1 MKYWVFESFSKKE
14 RATLHRETCE
24 YCNEGRGFANTDTD
38 GIYGKWHGPFATCEE
53 AYRFADSFENR
64 VAHFCLICMTEG
76 TCDISLPDADVKT
89 INAEL
94 DALKLRIPDARIE
107 GGKLV
112 LPSLSLADFKAKF
125 PDISLDALIATF
137 GGVEFVTPKDILSD
151 FELPG
156 LSASMP
162 GVGVSLPGVDIKAP
176 KIGINAPDFNFD
188 MLKAAFPGIKLGG
201 GKLVLPAGL
210 SLAAIQAKFP
220 GITLDALKAKFGD
233 VEFPGVGMPNIDIK
247 APKVGIGLPDI
258 SFDALK
264 AAFPGI
270 ALKGGKLVLPAGLSL
285 AALQAKFPDITLDA
299 LKAKFGDIEFPDVGL
314 PNVGIHAPKVNVG
327 LPDISFDALKAAF
340 PGIALKGGK
349 LVLPA
354 GLSLAAL
361 QAKFPGITLDA
372 LKAKFGDISIEGPDV
387 HLPDA
392 DLSLRAPRI
401 KKKKFP
407 FGWLWIALAL
417 LALALIL
424 GLIFGLQKCNSDSV
438 SITPP
443 QVTTPSA
450 PQVGTLSFD
459 EIKAVFPDATF
470 EGGKLVLPGISFEAF
485 KARFP
490 QFETEADLRAIF
502 PDVTF
507 NAALPGPKL
516 TFDEVKAAFPAA
528 TLEGGKLLLP
538 GVSFEDFK
546 AQFPQIKTEA
556 DLTAN
561 FPHVVF
567 NAAVAP
573 AEPATP
579 AAPAPTEPAA
589 PAQPAASDGV
599 AGQYTTTAT
608 KLNFRSGPGMDQ
620 EVLALI
626 PKGTT
631 LTVTGA
637 ASAGSPWYK
646 TTYNGVEGYVHSD
659 WLKKIG

>member
-112 LPSLSLADFKAKF
+112 LPSLSLADFKTKF

-156 LSASMP
+156 I
-162 GVGVSLPGVDIKAP
+162 DIKTP
-176 KIGINAPDFNFD
+176 KVGINAPDFNFD
-188 MLKAAFPGIKLGG
+188 M
-201 GKLVLPAGL
+201 
-210 SLAAIQAKFP
+210 
-220 GITLDALKAKFGD
+220 
-233 VEFPGVGMPNIDIK
+233 
-247 APKVGIGLPDI
+247 
-258 SFDALK
+258 LK

-285 AALQAKFPDITLDA
+285 AAIQAKFPGITLDA

-392 DLSLRAPRI
+392 DISLKHSSR

-459 EIKAVFPDATF
+459 EIKAAFPAATF
-470 EGGKLVLPGISFEAF
+470 EGGKLVLPGISFDDF
-485 KARFP
+485 KLKFP
-490 QFETEADLRAIF
+490 QFKTEADLRAIF

-507 NAALPGPKL
+507 NAPLPGPTL
-516 TFDEVKAAFPAA
+516 TFDEVKAAFPSA

-546 AQFPQIKTEA
+546 AQFPQIKTES

-567 NAAVAP
+567 NAP
-573 AEPATP
+573 GAEPATP
-579 AAPAPTEPAA
+579 AAPAPAEPATPAA

-599 AGQYTTTAT
+599 AGQYTTTAS
-608 KLNFRSGPGMDQ
+608 KLNFRSGAGMDQ
-620 EVLALI
+620 KVLALI
-626 PKGTT
+626 PQGTT

-646 TTYNGVEGYVHSD
+646 TTYNGVEGFVHSD